1 MTGIGMPYKTYF
13 VAFLFLTTF
22 SLNFIQAGQVP
33 PGFTDTLVIGGLNQP
48 TACEFA
54 PDGKLFI
61 LLKGG
66 TVQIFKNGSMVS
78 TPALNLQVTDN
89 SERGLL
95 GVTFDPAFTSNRFIY
110 LYYTTPGSDPK
121 NRVSRFVVNGDTID
135 RNSERIIVDGIRSDA
150 GNHNAG
156 WTQFGRDGKLYIATG
171 DGGANSQLAQSLS
184 SINGKILRV
193 NSDGSIPP
201 DNPFAGQQGRRGEIF
216 CFGLRNPWRFT
227 FDSVNGTLF
236 IADVGQNTFEEVNI
250 GRRGGNYGWPNA
262 EGTSNNS
269 NFINPIFTYDHNGGS
284 ASITGGISYHGN
296 SFPAEFNGAY
306 FYGDFVLGFIR
317 YLKLNSSNAVIS
329 DNEFSPDAGSVVH
342 MTQGPDGAIYY
353 ALIGESQIR
362 KIQFGSGN
370 NSMPVVRVTS
380 SARSGLLPLTI
391 NFSSA
396 GTFDPDGDPL
406 TFRWEFGD
414 GTSANGRQVNHTYR
428 TAQNFN
434 ARLTVSDSH
443 GAQVTSRIL
452 KIFAG
457 DRPPV
462 PQITLPISGTTVRPG
477 QTVHFSG
484 RATDPDEGLLD
495 PSNLTWTVVLH
506 HNDHTHPFLGPL
518 KGVSSGSFTI
528 PTNDHTD
535 GRVFYRI
542 RLKATD
548 SRGLAVFRFIDIPR
562 Q

>member
-1 MTGIGMPYKTYF
+1 MPYKTYF
-13 VAFLFLTTF
+13 VAFLFLTTL

-33 PGFTDTLVIGGLNQP
+33 PGFTDTLVAGGLNQP

-54 PDGKLFI
+54 TDGRLFI
-61 LLKGG
+61 ITKGG
-66 TVQIFKNGSMVS
+66 TVRILKNGSLVP

-95 GVTFDPAFTSNRFIY
+95 GIAFDPAFSSNRFLY
-110 LYYTTPGSDPK
+110 LYYTTPSSDPK

-135 RNSERIIVDGIRSDA
+135 RNSERVIVDGIRSDA

-156 WTQFGRDGKLYIATG
+156 WIQFGRDGKLYIATG
-171 DGGANSQLAQSLS
+171 DGGANHDLSQSLS
-184 SINGKILRV
+184 GINGKILRV

-201 DNPFAGQQGRRGEIF
+201 DNPFAGQQDRRGEIF
-216 CFGLRNPWRFT
+216 CYGLRNPWRFT

-250 GRRGGNYGWPNA
+250 GRSGGNYGWPNA
-262 EGTSNNS
+262 EGRSNNS
-269 NFINPIFTYDHNGGS
+269 NFINPIFVYDHNGGS
-284 ASITGGISYHGN
+284 ASITGGISYRGN
-296 SFPAEFNGAY
+296 TFPAEFNGAY

-317 YLKLNSSNAVIS
+317 YLKLNSSNTVIS

-353 ALIGESQIR
+353 VLIGESQVR
-362 KIQFGSGN
+362 KVQFGSGN
-370 NSMPVVRVTS
+370 NSTPVVRATS
-380 SARSGLLPLTI
+380 GARSGILPLTV
-391 NFSSA
+391 NFSA
-396 GTFDPDGDPL
+396 EGTFDPDGDPL
-406 TFRWEFGD
+406 TFRWQFGD
-414 GTSANGRQVNHTYR
+414 GTTGNGRQVNHTYR

-434 ARLTVSDSH
+434 VRLTVSDSH
-443 GAQVTSRIL
+443 GAQTTSRII

-457 DRPPV
+457 DRAPV
-462 PQITLPISGTTVRPG
+462 PQITSPAAGTTVRLG
-477 QTVHFSG
+477 QTVHFAG
-484 RATDPDEGLLD
+484 RAVDPDEGLLN

-518 KGVSSGSFTI
+518 TGVASGSFTI

-548 SRGLAVFRFIDIPR
+548 SRGLAVFKSIDIPR
-562 Q
+562 K

>member
-1 MTGIGMPYKTYF
+1 MSYKYF
-13 VAFLFLTTF
+13 IVGFIFL
-22 SLNFIQAGQVP
+22 SLFFHNIIEAGQVP
-33 PGFTDTLVIGGLNQP
+33 PGFTDTLVVGGLSQP

-54 PDGKLFI
+54 PDGRLFI

-66 TVQIFKNGSMVS
+66 TVRIFKNGSLVPS
-78 TPALNLQVTDN
+78 PALNLQVTDN

-95 GVTFDPAFTSNRFIY
+95 GITFDPNFSSNRFIY
-110 LYYTTPGSDPK
+110 LYYTTPSSDPK

-135 RNSERIIVDGIRSDA
+135 RNSERVIVDGIRSDA

-156 WTQFGRDGKLYIATG
+156 WIQFGKDGKLYIATG
-171 DGGANSQLAQSLS
+171 DGGENPQNAQSLS
-184 SINGKILRV
+184 GINGKILRV

-201 DNPFAGQQGRRGEIF
+201 DNPFAGQQDRRGEIF
-216 CFGLRNPWRFT
+216 CYGLRNPWRFT

-250 GRRGGNYGWPNA
+250 GRSGGNYGWPNA

-269 NFINPIFTYDHNGGS
+269 NFVNPIFTYNHNGGS

-342 MTQGPDGAIYY
+342 MTQGSNGAIYY
-353 ALIGESQIR
+353 VLIGESQIR

-370 NSMPVVRVTS
+370 NSTPVVRVTS

-414 GTSANGRQVNHTYR
+414 GTGANGRQVDHTYR

-462 PQITLPISGTTVRPG
+462 PQITSPAAGTTVRPG

-495 PSNLTWTVVLH
+495 PSNLIWTVVLH

-518 KGVSSGSFTI
+518 KGVASGTFTI

-535 GRVFYRI
+535 GKVFYRI

-548 SRGLAVFRFIDIPR
+548 SRGLAVFKFIDIPR
-562 Q
+562 K

>member
-1 MTGIGMPYKTYF
+1 MFYKTSF
-13 VAFLFLTTF
+13 VVLLLFATF
-22 SLNFIQAGQVP
+22 SLNSLEAGQVP
-33 PGFTDTLVIGGLNQP
+33 PGFTDTLVAGGLNQP

-54 PDGKLFI
+54 PDGRLFI

-66 TVQIFKNGSMVS
+66 TVRIFKNGSLVS

-95 GVTFDPAFTSNRFIY
+95 GITFDPAFISNHFIY
-110 LYYTTPGSDPK
+110 LYYTTPKSDPK

-135 RNSERIIVDGIRSDA
+135 RNSERVIVDGIRSDA

-156 WTQFGRDGKLYIATG
+156 WIQFGRDGKLYIATG
-171 DGGANSQLAQSLS
+171 DGGADHDLSQSLS

-193 NSDGSIPP
+193 NSDGSIPS
-201 DNPFAGQQGRRGEIF
+201 DNPFAGQQNRRGEIF
-216 CFGLRNPWRFT
+216 CYGLRNPWRFT

-236 IADVGQNTFEEVNI
+236 IGDVGQNTFEEVNI

-262 EGTSNNS
+262 EGNSNNS
-269 NFINPIFTYDHNGGS
+269 NFINPIFTYNHNGGS
-284 ASITGGISYHGN
+284 ASITGGISYRGN
-296 SFPAEFNGAY
+296 SFPDEFKGAY

-317 YLKLNSSNAVIS
+317 YIKLSSSNAVIS

-353 ALIGESQIR
+353 ALIGESQVR

-370 NSMPVVRVTS
+370 NSTPVVRIS
-380 SARSGLLPLTI
+380 SNTRSGLLPLTV
-391 NFSSA
+391 NFSADGS
-396 GTFDPDGDPL
+396 FDPDGDPL
-406 TFRWEFGD
+406 TFRWQFGD
-414 GTSANGRQVNHTYR
+414 GTTANGRQVNHTYR

-434 ARLTVSDSH
+434 ARLVVSDSH
-443 GAQVTSRIL
+443 GAQTTSRII

-462 PQITLPISGTTVRPG
+462 PQITSPIAGTKVRSG
-477 QTVHFSG
+477 QTVRFSG

-495 PSNLTWTVVLH
+495 ASHFTWTVVLH

-518 KGVSSGSFTI
+518 RGVASGSFTI
-528 PTNDHTD
+528 PANDHTD
-535 GRVFYRI
+535 GRVSYRI

-548 SRGLAVFRFIDIPR
+548 SRGLAVFRSIDIPR

>member
-1 MTGIGMPYKTYF
+1 MSYKRY
-13 VAFLFLTTF
+13 VVVLFF
-22 SLNFIQAGQVP
+22 IFFYSINFIEAGQVP
-33 PGFTDTLVIGGLNQP
+33 PGFTDTLVAGGLNQP
-48 TACEFA
+48 TACQFA
-54 PDGKLFI
+54 PDGRLFI
-61 LLKGG
+61 ILKGG
-66 TVQIFKNGSMVS
+66 TVRIFKNGSLVP

-95 GVTFDPAFTSNRFIY
+95 GIAFDPGFTSNHFIY
-110 LYYTTPGSDPK
+110 LYYTTPNSDPK

-135 RNSERIIVDGIRSDA
+135 RNSERVIVDGIRSDA

-156 WTQFGRDGKLYIATG
+156 WIQFGRDGKLYIATG
-171 DGGANSQLAQSLS
+171 DGGADHNLSQSLS
-184 SINGKILRV
+184 SLNGKILRV

-201 DNPFAGQQGRRGEIF
+201 DNPFAGQQDRRGEIF
-216 CFGLRNPWRFT
+216 CYGLRNPWRFT

-250 GRRGGNYGWPNA
+250 GRNGGNYGWPNA
-262 EGTSNNS
+262 EGNSNNS
-269 NFINPIFTYDHNGGS
+269 NFVNPIFTYNHNGGS
-284 ASITGGISYHGN
+284 ASITGGISYRGS
-296 SFPAEFNGAY
+296 SFPDEFKGAY
-306 FYGDFVLGFIR
+306 FYGDYVLGFIR
-317 YLKLNSSNAVIS
+317 YLKLSSSNAVIS

-370 NSMPVVRVTS
+370 NSTPVVKVTS
-380 SARSGLLPLTI
+380 SARSGLLPLTV
-391 NFSSA
+391 NFSA
-396 GTFDPDGDPL
+396 DGTFDPDGDPL
-406 TFRWEFGD
+406 TFRWQFGD
-414 GTSANGRQVNHTYR
+414 GTSGNGRQVNHSYR

-434 ARLTVSDSH
+434 ASLVVSDSH
-443 GAQVTSRIL
+443 GAQATSKII

-462 PQITLPISGTTVRPG
+462 PQITSPLQGTTVKPG
-477 QTVHFSG
+477 QIVRFSG
-484 RATDPDEGLLD
+484 RAADPDEGLLD
-495 PSNLTWTVVLH
+495 ASHFTWTVVLH

-518 KGVSSGSFTI
+518 SGVASGTFTI

-535 GRVFYRI
+535 GKVFYRI

-548 SRGLAVFRFIDIPR
+548 SRGLAVFKSIDIPR

>member
-1 MTGIGMPYKTYF
+1 MSYRFFF
-13 VAFLFLTTF
+13 VVLLFVSIF
-22 SLNFIQAGQVP
+22 SNNFTQAGQVP
-33 PGFTDTLVIGGLNQP
+33 PGFTDTLVAGGLDQP

-54 PDGKLFI
+54 PDGRLFI
-61 LLKGG
+61 LLKRG
-66 TVQIFKNGSMVS
+66 TVRVFNNGSLVS
-78 TPALNLQVTDN
+78 APALNLQVTDN

-95 GVTFDPAFTSNRFIY
+95 GIAFDPAFTSNRFVY
-110 LYYTTPGSDPK
+110 LYYTTPSSDPK

-135 RNSERIIVDGIRSDA
+135 RNSERIILDGIRSDA

-156 WTQFGRDGKLYIATG
+156 WIQFGRDGKLYIATG
-171 DGGANSQLAQSLS
+171 DGGASRELSQSLS

-193 NSDGSIPP
+193 NSDGSIPS
-201 DNPFAGQQGRRGEIF
+201 DNPFAGQQNRRGEIF
-216 CFGLRNPWRFT
+216 CYGLRNPWRFT
-227 FDSVNGTLF
+227 FDSVNGTMI
-236 IADVGQNTFEEVNI
+236 IADVGQNQFEEVDI
-250 GRRGGNYGWPNA
+250 GRRGGNFGWPNV
-262 EGTSNNS
+262 EGRSNNS
-269 NFINPIFTYDHNGGS
+269 NFVNPIFVYDHNGGS
-284 ASITGGISYHGN
+284 ASITGGIVYHGN
-296 SFPAEFNGAY
+296 SFPAEFDGAY

-317 YLKLNSSNAVIS
+317 YLKLSSSNAVIS
-329 DNEFSPDAGSVVH
+329 DNEFSPDAGSIVH

-353 ALIGESQIR
+353 ALIGESQVR

-370 NSMPVVRVTS
+370 NSIPVVKVS
-380 SARSGLLPLTI
+380 SNTKFGSLPLTV

-414 GTSANGRQVNHTYR
+414 GTSATGRQVKHTYR

-434 ARLTVSDSH
+434 ARLIVTDSH
-443 GAQVTSRIL
+443 GAQVTSRII

-457 DRPPV
+457 DQAPV
-462 PQITLPISGTTVRPG
+462 PQITSPVVGTSVRPG
-477 QTVHFSG
+477 QTVRFSG
-484 RATDPDEGLLD
+484 RATDPDEGLLN

-518 KGVSSGSFTI
+518 TGVASGAFTI
-528 PTNDHTD
+528 PTNDHQD

-548 SRGLAVFRFIDIPR
+548 SRGLAIFRSIDIPR

>member
-1 MTGIGMPYKTYF
+1 MTGIGMPYKTSF
-13 VAFLFLTTF
+13 VVFLFLTIF
-22 SLNFIQAGQVP
+22 SLNFIEAGQVP
-33 PGFTDTLVIGGLNQP
+33 PGFTDTLVVGGLNQP

-54 PDGKLFI
+54 PDGRLFI

-66 TVQIFKNGSMVS
+66 TVRIFKNGSLVS

-95 GVTFDPAFTSNRFIY
+95 GITFDPSFTSNRFIY
-110 LYYTTPGSDPK
+110 LYYTTPSSDPK

-135 RNSERIIVDGIRSDA
+135 PNSERIIVDGIRSDA

-156 WTQFGRDGKLYIATG
+156 WIQFGRDGKLYIATG

-201 DNPFAGQQGRRGEIF
+201 DNPFAGQQDRRGEIF
-216 CFGLRNPWRFT
+216 CYGLRNPWRFT
-227 FDSVNGTLF
+227 FDSVNGTFF

-250 GRRGGNYGWPNA
+250 GRSGGNYGWPNA

-296 SFPAEFNGAY
+296 SFPAEFNGTY

-342 MTQGPDGAIYY
+342 LTQGPDGAIYY

-370 NSMPVVRVTS
+370 NSTPVVRVTS

-406 TFRWEFGD
+406 TFRWQFGD

-434 ARLTVSDSH
+434 ARLTVSDSR

-462 PQITLPISGTTVRPG
+462 PQIITPLAGTTVRPG

-518 KGVSSGSFTI
+518 KGVASGSFTV

-548 SRGLAVFRFIDIPR
+548 SRGLAVFRSIDIPR

>member
-1 MTGIGMPYKTYF
+1 MPYKTYF

-22 SLNFIQAGQVP
+22 SLNFIEAGQVP
-33 PGFTDTLVIGGLNQP
+33 PGFTDTLVVGGLNQP

-54 PDGKLFI
+54 PDGRLFI

-66 TVQIFKNGSMVS
+66 TVRIFKNGSLVS

-95 GVTFDPAFTSNRFIY
+95 GITFDPSFTSNRFIY
-110 LYYTTPGSDPK
+110 LYYTTPSSDPK
-121 NRVSRFVVNGDTID
+121 NRVSRFVVIGDTID

-156 WTQFGRDGKLYIATG
+156 WIQFGRDGKLYIATG
-171 DGGANSQLAQSLS
+171 DGGANSQLSQSLS

-201 DNPFAGQQGRRGEIF
+201 DNPFAGQQDRRGEIF
-216 CFGLRNPWRFT
+216 CYGLRNPWRFT

-250 GRRGGNYGWPNA
+250 GSRGGNYGWPNA
-262 EGTSNNS
+262 EGRSNNS

-284 ASITGGISYHGN
+284 ASITGGISYHEN

-342 MTQGPDGAIYY
+342 LTQGPDGAIYY

-370 NSMPVVRVTS
+370 NSTPVVRVTS

-406 TFRWEFGD
+406 TFRWQFGD

-462 PQITLPISGTTVRPG
+462 PQITLPIAGTTVRPG

-518 KGVSSGSFTI
+518 KGVSS
-528 PTNDHTD
+528 
-535 GRVFYRI
+535 
-542 RLKATD
+542 
-548 SRGLAVFRFIDIPR
+548 
-562 Q
+562 